1 VTAGRAAALAASIT
15 AFGVLAPARDARAA
29 TNPFSWAPAGNPSVE
44 RGRAAANR
52 FRLLALHEVT
62 VEVDDAFAAANRQ
75 ALALAEQR
83 IAEVPGV
90 HAVFGP
96 AGLLDITADA
106 RGNTSARPV
115 LARGGGAAQTTG
127 IESSEGEGEA
137 ARQRVVRRADALG
150 WFLTENGRRV
160 RFYVDTDDW
169 ARVAAGVSNALAASG
184 LGLAPTSSGGLD
196 ALPLW
201 PDPRRR
207 WRLLPI
213 GFSVAWT
220 LLAVVALRRARA
232 LTAAR
237 TTWRRLVPAF
247 AAAVGAAAPFVL
259 VPVARVRATG
269 GAAALA
275 AGLVVVLCWPWRD
288 RQKADR
294 ARALSP
300 APTPG
305 PRWPLL
311 VPALAVVAGGIAL
324 FPSLRV
330 GTRQWAAAPMFFVS
344 VRAELDEPVVLREI
358 RRVTDELRD
367 QPGVANAWS
376 VADLFMGVTLE
387 GDVASRIPDDPEQVR
402 RVLVQAR
409 TDPAVQL
416 ELAGDHREA
425 LIGIRFDDDPTIDHL
440 SIVAGL
446 ERYLALELRRTL
458 LRVDMSAPGVPPTT
472 RSFGRGM
479 LAIDARER
487 VLRICARSGRPLD
500 PSAALA
506 VERVARQ
513 AATIPAADP
522 ARLDADIAEHV
533 RDFVARHPFPL
544 TPAETNRL
552 VAAVAAFGDSAGVDD
567 MRVAIAGVYG
577 GRMPEAIQRT
587 TAENLARRIAA
598 VRRRHIANMNFRDM
612 LSGAQLPSEGVLA
625 DEVRSAT
632 LDAMGP
638 VVGIPAP
645 GDSAAAYRLDLV
657 PVGGAPNDRALSL
670 LWARALRAGAVA
682 AAGLLAILFVL
693 TGGTVGLLSVPL
705 AFAPAAAAI
714 APAALLGEPIGLPTI
729 SFCAGALAAGA
740 ILALGVT
747 PRVRPGGERRR

>member
-15 AFGVLAPARDARAA
+15 AFGVLVPARAA
-29 TNPFSWAPAGNPSVE
+29 RAVANPFAWAPAGDPTVE
-44 RGRAAANR
+44 RGRSAANR

-75 ALALAEQR
+75 ALALAEHR

-127 IESSEGEGEA
+127 GEPNEGEGEA

-169 ARVAAGVSNALAASG
+169 PAVAAGVTNALAASG
-184 LGLAPTSSGGLD
+184 LGLAPTASGGLD

-213 GFSVAWT
+213 EFAAAWT
-220 LLAVVALRRARA
+220 LFAVIALRRARA
-232 LTAAR
+232 LTPLR
-237 TTWRRLVPAF
+237 TTWRRLVPALG
-247 AAAVGAAAPFVL
+247 AAVGAAAPFVL
-259 VPVARVRATG
+259 VPVGRVRATG

-275 AGLVVVLCWPWRD
+275 AGLVVLLCWPWRD
-288 RQKADR
+288 RQKTGR
-294 ARALSP
+294 ARSP
-300 APTPG
+300 APVPV

-311 VPALAVVAGGIAL
+311 VPALAVVTGGIAL
-324 FPSLRV
+324 LPSLRV

-358 RRVTDELRD
+358 RRVTDDLRD

-402 RVLVQAR
+402 RILVQAR

-425 LIGIRFDDDPTIDHL
+425 LIGVRFDDDPTIDHL

-446 ERYLALELRRTL
+446 ERYLALELRRAL

-479 LAIDARER
+479 LALDARER

-500 PSAALA
+500 ASAALA

-522 ARLDADIAEHV
+522 ARLDADIADNV

-544 TPAETNRL
+544 TAGETNRL
-552 VAAVAAFGDSAGVDD
+552 VAAVASFGDSAGVDD

-598 VRRRHIANMNFRDM
+598 VRRRHIANTNFRDM

-645 GDSAAAYRLDLV
+645 GDSATAYRLDLV
-657 PVGGAPNDRALSL
+657 PIGGAPNDRALSL

-682 AAGLLAILFVL
+682 AAGLLAILLVL
-693 TGGTVGLLSVPL
+693 TGGTAGLLSLPL
-705 AFAPAAAAI
+705 AFAPAVAAI
-714 APAALLGEPIGLPTI
+714 APAALLGEPVGLPTI
-729 SFCAGALAAGA
+729 SLCAGALAAGVL
-740 ILALGVT
+740 LAFAVT
-747 PRVRPGGERRR
+747 PPARADADGRL